1 MDDIVFVVIENNKII
16 QMDHV
21 MQFGIDY
28 TTMITVRE
36 YEELFKKQTMNQNEE
51 LENDDDNN

>member
-21 MQFGIDY
+21 MQFGINY
-28 TTMITVRE
+28 TTMMTVRE
-36 YEELFKKQTMNQNEE
+36 YEEEFKKQTMNQNEE
-51 LENDDDNN
+51 LENECDDN

>member
-28 TTMITVRE
+28 TTMMTVRE

>member
-1 MDDIVFVVIENNKII
+1 MDNIVFVVIENNKII

-28 TTMITVRE
+28 TTMMTVRE

-51 LENDDDNN
+51 LDNNYN

>member
-16 QMDHV
+16 QMDNV
-21 MQFGIDY
+21 MQFGINY
-28 TTMITVRE
+28 TTMMTVRE

-51 LENDDDNN
+51 FENDDDNN